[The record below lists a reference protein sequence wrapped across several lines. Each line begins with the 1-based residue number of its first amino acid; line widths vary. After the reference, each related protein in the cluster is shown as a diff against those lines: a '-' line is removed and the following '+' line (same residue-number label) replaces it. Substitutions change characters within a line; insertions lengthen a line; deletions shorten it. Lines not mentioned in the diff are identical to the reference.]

1 MTTHPLDN
9 DAEMLATIRAEMT
22 EGAEFQLADIERE
35 GMRDAFL
42 VGFLAVAMFC
52 LFLTAL
58 YMGLRHIALE
68 I

>member
-1 MTTHPLDN
+1 MTTHFPDN

-22 EGAEFQLADIERE
+22 EGAEFQIADIERE

-42 VGFLAVAMFC
+42 IGFFAVAMFC
-52 LFLTAL
+52 ILMTAL
-58 YMGLRHIALE
+58 YMGLRHIMLE

>member
-1 MTTHPLDN
+1 MTAHPTDN

-22 EGAEFQLADIERE
+22 EGAEFQCADLERE

-42 VGFLAVAMFC
+42 IGFFTVAMFC